1 MRNNLY
7 KFSAMIIKLGINP
20 CVDVPHDIVSKL
32 YGEAKKEKG
41 PIPVKVKLQGNSF
54 NANVVKYK
62 GGWRLYLNYI
72 MRRDAGVDVGD
83 TAKVELQFDPEPRIE
98 PVPKQFA
105 DALKK
110 NKNAKKAFDNLSPS
124 RQKEIL
130 RYLNYL
136 KTEDIVLRHIKTIVQ
151 TLSGEKVNKLNYLF
165 ERK

>member
-7 KFSAMIIKLGINP
+7 KFTIVIIKLGINP
-20 CVDVPHDIVSKL
+20 CINVPHEIVSKL
-32 YGEAKKEKG
+32 YIEAKKEKG
-41 PIPVKVKLQGNSF
+41 PIQVKGKLQGKSF
-54 NANVVKYK
+54 KANVVKYK
-62 GGWRLYLNYI
+62 GEWRLYLNYI
-72 MRRDAGVDVGD
+72 MRRDAGVDEGD
-83 TAKVELQFDPEPRIE
+83 TAKIELQFDPEPRIE

-110 NKNAKKAFDNLSPS
+110 NKNAKKTFDNLSPS

-136 KTEDIVLRHIKTIVQ
+136 KTEEIMLRHIKTIVQ
-151 TLSGEKVNKLNYLF
+151 SLSGEKVNKLNYLL